1 MVNPIPVKPQR
12 AANPRLQPLEGQ
24 NPRAHSQ
31 WPVNHLLP
39 SRWKA
44 GVVLFSLHH
53 LLSTVISS
61 KAHKSPK
68 WKSKHYSLKK
78 KKNKEGKGKTVSDFP
93 GLYYSSLSDQ
103 NEFISAIASLVFPI
117 FNILSWNTS
126 PFCGANWMVGIL
138 LPILLSCSLFL
149 PGWLK

>member
-78 KKNKEGKGKTVSDFP
+78 KKNKEGKGKTVSGFP

-117 FNILSWNTS
+117 FNNFELKHIALLRGQLDGRHSASNITFMLSFPS
-126 PFCGANWMVGIL
+126 WMT
-138 LPILLSCSLFL
+138 
-149 PGWLK
+149 